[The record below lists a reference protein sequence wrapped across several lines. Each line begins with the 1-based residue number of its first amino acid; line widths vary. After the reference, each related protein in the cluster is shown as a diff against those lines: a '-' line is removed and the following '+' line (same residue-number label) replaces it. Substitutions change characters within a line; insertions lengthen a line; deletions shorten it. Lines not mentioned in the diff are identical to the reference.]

1 MRISK
6 RGWRGAALL
15 AVMTIGVGGLVA
27 LFSDGPVANKPEA
40 EAQFASPNAA
50 YRVGI
55 ESLANDDLAKA
66 LPALVFA
73 ADQGVLG
80 AQLRLAQL
88 YSADGEHRNDAGALT
103 YYHMIINR
111 HGDIDRLH
119 PASRHVAEAL
129 RSLSRYYREGVPEI
143 HLEPD
148 PQRAAQLMRDA
159 ASYFRDPEA
168 QFEIGKM
175 YAEGNGVTRSA
186 RLAASW
192 LLKASQKKYAPAQA
206 YLGEMLWRADANDR
220 LRAQGLALLAL
231 AVDNAGAAQRARFDA
246 QYRALGE
253 NAETEVIEQAEKFV
267 VAWDSFRTAAGLQ
280 TASANLRSL
289 RATPLEAAPVG
300 SFVVSDTQP
309 DLEAGSS
316 NGAVGALMRD
326 IQLYLHYDIAT
337 SAVHADA
344 SIAPHPMEK
353 FVHDQ
358 PPIMAEKMRG
368 DIPTVE
374 IDRFGGQLL
383 SVGVEARTQ

>member
-1 MRISK
+1 
-6 RGWRGAALL
+6 
-15 AVMTIGVGGLVA
+15 MTIGVGGLVA
-27 LFSDGPVANKPEA
+27 LISGGPVANEPEA
-40 EAQFASPNAA
+40 EAGFVSPKAA
-50 YRVGI
+50 YRAGI
-55 ESLANDDLAKA
+55 QSLAKDDVTQAV
-66 LPALVFA
+66 PALKFA
-73 ADQGVLG
+73 AAHGVLG
-80 AQLRLAQL
+80 AQLRLAKL
-88 YSADGEHRNDAGALT
+88 YSAEGEHRNDAGALT

-111 HGDIDRLH
+111 YGDIDRLH

-159 ASYFRDPEA
+159 ASYFRDPQA

-231 AVDNAGAAQRARFDA
+231 AVDNAGPSQRARIEA

-253 NAETEVIEQAEKFV
+253 NADTALIEQAEKFV
-267 VAWDSFRTAAGLQ
+267 AAWDSFRTPGGLQ
-280 TASANLRSL
+280 TASAKLRSL
-289 RATPLEAAPVG
+289 RATPLDAAPVG
-300 SFVVSDTQP
+300 SFVVSDSP
-309 DLEAGSS
+309 SDLEAGSS
-316 NGAVGALMRD
+316 SGAVGALMRD
-326 IQLYLHYDIAT
+326 IQLYLHYDIST
-337 SAVHADA
+337 SATYTDE

-353 FVHDQ
+353 FVRGQ
-358 PPIMAEKMRG
+358 PPITAEKMRD
-368 DIPTVE
+368 DITTVE
-374 IDRFGGQLL
+374 IDRFGGQML
-383 SVGVEARTQ
+383 SVGVGTRTQ